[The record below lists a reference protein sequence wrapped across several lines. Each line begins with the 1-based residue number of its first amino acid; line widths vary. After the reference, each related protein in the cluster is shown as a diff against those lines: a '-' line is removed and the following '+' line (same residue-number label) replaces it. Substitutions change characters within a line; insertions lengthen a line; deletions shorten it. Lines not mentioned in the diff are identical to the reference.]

1 MGTVMSIMINYSESK
16 YSKYNYSKKK
26 YNRKNIYN
34 NNSDNIYMG
43 NVLSKM
49 KVSMETA
56 LQRVKKRLNRD
67 ERARQIYQQIHQEDP
82 TVDIN
87 SPAVAY
93 L

>member
-1 MGTVMSIMINYSESK
+1 MGTVMSIVINYSVEK
-16 YSKYNYSKKK
+16 
-26 YNRKNIYN
+26 NRNKENIYN
-34 NNSDNIYMG
+34 NNRYDNIYMG

-67 ERARQIYQQIHQEDP
+67 ERVHQIYQQIHQEDP

>member
-1 MGTVMSIMINYSESK
+1 MSIVINYSVEK
-16 YSKYNYSKKK
+16 
-26 YNRKNIYN
+26 NRNKENIYN
-34 NNSDNIYMG
+34 NNRYDNIYMG

-56 LQRVKKRLNRD
+56 LQRVKKRMNRD

>member
-1 MGTVMSIMINYSESK
+1 MSIILNYSVEK
-16 YSKYNYSKKK
+16 
-26 YNRKNIYN
+26 NRNKENIYN
-34 NNSDNIYMG
+34 NNTYDNIYMG

-49 KVSMETA
+49 KVNIETA
-56 LQRVKKRLNRD
+56 LNRVKKRLKRD

>member
-1 MGTVMSIMINYSESK
+1 MGTVMSIVINYSVEK
-16 YSKYNYSKKK
+16 
-26 YNRKNIYN
+26 NRNKENIYN
-34 NNSDNIYMG
+34 NNRYDNIYMG

-49 KVSMETA
+49 KISMETA
-56 LQRVKKRLNRD
+56 LQRVKKILNRD

>member
-1 MGTVMSIMINYSESK
+1 MSIVINYSVEK
-16 YSKYNYSKKK
+16 
-26 YNRKNIYN
+26 NRNKENIYN
-34 NNSDNIYMG
+34 NNRYDNIYMG

-67 ERARQIYQQIHQEDP
+67 ERAHQIYQQIHQEDP
-82 TVDIN
+82 MVDIN

>member
-1 MGTVMSIMINYSESK
+1 MGTVMSIVINYSVEK
-16 YSKYNYSKKK
+16 
-26 YNRKNIYN
+26 NRNKENIYN
-34 NNSDNIYMG
+34 NNRYDNIYMG
-43 NVLSKM
+43 NVLSKI
-49 KVSMETA
+49 KVNMETA
-56 LQRVKKRLNRD
+56 LQRVKKRLNKD

>member
-1 MGTVMSIMINYSESK
+1 MSIVINYSIEK
-16 YSKYNYSKKK
+16 
-26 YNRKNIYN
+26 NRNKENIYN
-34 NNSDNIYMG
+34 NNRYDNIYMG

>member
-1 MGTVMSIMINYSESK
+1 MGTVMSIVINYSVEK
-16 YSKYNYSKKK
+16 
-26 YNRKNIYN
+26 NRNKENIYN
-34 NNSDNIYMG
+34 NNRYDNIYMG

-56 LQRVKKRLNRD
+56 LQRVKKRMNRD

>member
-1 MGTVMSIMINYSESK
+1 MSIVINYSVE
-16 YSKYNYSKKK
+16 KKRNK
-26 YNRKNIYN
+26 ENIYN
-34 NNSDNIYMG
+34 NNRYDNIYMG

-49 KVSMETA
+49 KVSMRAA
-56 LQRVKKRLNRD
+56 LQKVKKRLRRD
-67 ERARQIYQQIHQEDP
+67 ERAHQIYQQINQEDP

>member
-1 MGTVMSIMINYSESK
+1 MSIVINYSVEK
-16 YSKYNYSKKK
+16 
-26 YNRKNIYN
+26 NRNKENIYN
-34 NNSDNIYMG
+34 NNRYDNIYMG

-67 ERARQIYQQIHQEDP
+67 ERVHQIYQQIHQEDP

>member
-1 MGTVMSIMINYSESK
+1 MGTIMSIILNYSVEK
-16 YSKYNYSKKK
+16 
-26 YNRKNIYN
+26 NRNKENIYN
-34 NNSDNIYMG
+34 NNTYDNIYMG

-49 KVSMETA
+49 KVNIETA
-56 LQRVKKRLNRD
+56 LNRVKKRLKRD

>member
-1 MGTVMSIMINYSESK
+1 
-16 YSKYNYSKKK
+16 
-26 YNRKNIYN
+26 
-34 NNSDNIYMG
+34 MG

-56 LQRVKKRLNRD
+56 LKRVKKRMHRD

-82 TVDIN
+82 MIEIN
-87 SPAVAY
+87 PTNIVY

>member
-1 MGTVMSIMINYSESK
+1 MSIVINYSVEK
-16 YSKYNYSKKK
+16 
-26 YNRKNIYN
+26 NRNKENIYN
-34 NNSDNIYMG
+34 NNRYDNIYMG

-56 LQRVKKRLNRD
+56 LQRVKKRLHRD

-87 SPAVAY
+87 SPTVAY